1 MALLA
6 AARLR
11 LAVSAALICLAG
23 SASATT
29 LAHQQAAPGAASIEA
44 RVKAVFLFN
53 FAKYVTWPPRAM
65 GERSPGDVRICVTA
79 KDSFYALLQ
88 AAVQGEDIDGKPLVP
103 VALDGLDGA
112 RTCQILYVGNA
123 ASADGKAWLSAV
135 RGLQVLT
142 VADGALNDDT
152 VIGFV
157 RDGNRI
163 RFDIDRG
170 AAKRRGLNISSKL
183 LNVARQVRER

>member
-1 MALLA
+1 MALLT

-11 LAVSAALICLAG
+11 LAVATALLCLAG
-23 SASATT
+23 SATT
-29 LAHQQAAPGAASIEA
+29 HAHRQAAANAASIEA

-53 FAKYVTWPPRAM
+53 FAKYVTWPPRAI
-65 GERSPGDVRICVTA
+65 GERSSDDVRICVTA
-79 KDSFYALLQ
+79 KDSFFALLQ
-88 AAVQGEDIDGKPLVP
+88 AAVQGEDVDGKPLVP

-112 RTCQILYVGNA
+112 ATCQILYVGPA

-135 RGLQVLT
+135 RGRQVLT
-142 VADGALNDDT
+142 VADGALNDET